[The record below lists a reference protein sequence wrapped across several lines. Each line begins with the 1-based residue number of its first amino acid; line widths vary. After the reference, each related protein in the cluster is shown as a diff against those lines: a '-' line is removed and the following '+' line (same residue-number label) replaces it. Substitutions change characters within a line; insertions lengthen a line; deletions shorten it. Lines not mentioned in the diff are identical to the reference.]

1 MSLNKIAFIVCALG
15 MLALLG
21 MQYDA
26 KTAEKRAEVTVQQ
39 ESRTENIGF
48 VRPGAGP
55 KPKYYEG
62 PTFRSKRLNSK

>member
-1 MSLNKIAFIVCALG
+1 

-55 KPKYYEG
+55 KPKCTG
-62 PTFRSKRLNSK
+62 GKVFRSKKLY

>member
-1 MSLNKIAFIVCALG
+1 
-15 MLALLG
+15 MLALFG
-21 MQYDA
+21 MLFDA

-55 KPKYYEG
+55 KPKRTGGKVY
-62 PTFRSKRLNSK
+62 RSKKLY